1 MTVSKTREE
10 LVKMYIDSLKEGDI
24 PWRQRWTTSLNING
38 VSNIEYKG
46 INQLLLSLVTYN
58 NKYNDNRWLTFKQI
72 KDKGYKLK
80 DGKGKGVPVEFW
92 SVYDIENKRRINLNE
107 YEKILIKNPELKDN
121 YRLFCN
127 TSYVFNGSLIEGLP
141 ELEQSKNKK
150 ESSKFINK
158 LINDYWF
165 LTDDIVNDNI
175 YYKLEGYLFPNTY
188 TFASVDVGLEDI
200 IYKLLNETD
209 KQLSKYKDLID
220 SSSYSVHELLTL
232 ASIVELEGSNSDDR
246 KGVAGVFYNRL
257 NNGWTL
263 GSDATTYYANKIDD
277 WTYSLSYK
285 ELNNCNN
292 KYNTRCSKIS
302 GLPVGP
308 ISNPGI
314 ESIVAVLEPTLHDY
328 FYFVADCTGKTY
340 LTKNSTEHNNIINKL
355 KQEGKW
361 CA

>member
-1 MTVSKTREE
+1 MKKLSKIFIIIISSIVLLCSLVAITYNISLKAVSKDTNEKIVEIKPGSIRS
-10 LVKMYIDSLKEGDI
+10 IASTLKEYHLIRSELSFRVYTKLNNITNLKAGYYKLNEGMNVKEI
-24 PWRQRWTTSLNING
+24 VNNLVNGSTYNPNEISITFKEGLNIRKYADL
-38 VSNIEYKG
+38 IE
-46 INQLLLSLVTYN
+46 
-58 NKYNDNRWLTFKQI
+58 
-72 KDKGYKLK
+72 
-80 DGKGKGVPVEFW
+80 
-92 SVYDIENKRRINLNE
+92 ENTTNSKEYFINLVNDE
-107 YEKILIKNPELKDN
+107 D
-121 YRLFCN
+121 
-127 TSYVFNGSLIEGLP
+127 
-141 ELEQSKNKK
+141 
-150 ESSKFINK
+150 FINK

-188 TFASVDVGLEDI
+188 TFASVDVSLEDI
-200 IYKLLNETD
+200 IYKLLDETD
-209 KQLSKYKDLID
+209 KQLRVYKDLID
-220 SSSYSVHELLTL
+220 NSSYSVHELLTL

-257 NNGWTL
+257 NSGWTL

-314 ESIVAVLEPTLHDY
+314 ESIVAVLEPTEHNY
-328 FYFVADCTGKTY
+328 FYFVADCNGKTY
-340 LTKNSTEHNNIINKL
+340 LTKNSTEHNNIISKL
-355 KQEGKW
+355 KEEGNW

>member
-1 MTVSKTREE
+1 MKKLSKIFIIIISSIVLLCLLIFLIYNINLKAVSNDSNEKVVEIKQGSIRNIANTLKGHHLIRSE
-10 LVKMYIDSLKEGDI
+10 LTFRIYIKLNNITNLKAGYYKLNESMDVKEIVNSLVRGSTYNPNEINITFKEG
-24 PWRQRWTTSLNING
+24 LNIRKYAEL
-38 VSNIEYKG
+38 IE
-46 INQLLLSLVTYN
+46 
-58 NKYNDNRWLTFKQI
+58 
-72 KDKGYKLK
+72 
-80 DGKGKGVPVEFW
+80 
-92 SVYDIENKRRINLNE
+92 ENTVNSKESFINLVN
-107 YEKILIKNPELKDN
+107 D
-121 YRLFCN
+121 
-127 TSYVFNGSLIEGLP
+127 
-141 ELEQSKNKK
+141 K
-150 ESSKFINK
+150 EFINK

-165 LTDDIVNDNI
+165 LTDDIVNDDI

-188 TFASVDVGLEDI
+188 TFTSVNVSNEDI
-200 IYKLLNETD
+200 VYKLLNETD
-209 KQLSKYKDLID
+209 RQLSKHKDLID
-220 SSSYSVHELLTL
+220 NSSYSIHEILTL

-263 GSDATTYYANKIDD
+263 GSDATTYYANRIDD

-292 KYNTRCSKIS
+292 KYNTRCSRIN

-314 ESIVAVLEPTLHDY
+314 ESIVAVLEPTNHDY

-355 KQEGKW
+355 KQEGNW